1 MSPLKDQVQIDEMRR
16 RLYERGVEPTATP
29 RHGLSRVEQSP
40 QMAWP
45 GQKPIMPPG
54 DMPVDHR
61 PEVLDEPTVDVH
73 APTMTKKRFR
83 FSFRT
88 VLLLGALGVFLLA
101 ILFSSL
107 YLMFGNS
114 QISNKNI
121 SIAIS
126 APLTTPG
133 GEVMNIQISVT
144 NQNKV
149 PIESAVLIVN
159 YPAGSKSTDT
169 PAKDLYEER
178 ITLDRINAG
187 EAINIPLKAVM
198 YGEENQERQIKATIE
213 YRLID
218 SNGTFYKESDPL
230 TFKISSSPVVISVE
244 TIKKVSAGQDVEV
257 KLTIKSNA
265 STPLKDVLIA
275 ANYPTNFDYSSA
287 EPNPVFRE
295 SAWLIKELLPETSTI
310 IIIKGGI
317 VGKQTEEFQIQ
328 FSAGTP
334 KQDNQ
339 FIIGSVLA
347 NATAD
352 FVIEQ
357 PFINVGIGVNNLTTE
372 VVTLPTGKDTQV
384 EVSVQNTLD
393 QTLYDMA
400 VEVAVKGNILVREN
414 VQVTNGFYDS
424 VKDVIRFEPSGDK
437 GLSSVAPGATKKFL
451 FTLKPGDQKSTPSY
465 TLTANAYAR
474 RVNEAS
480 ATEQL
485 VGTAKTEVKFT
496 SSVTVVRT
504 VARNVPGFIDVGPIP
519 PTPDI
524 KTSYTVTLAA
534 SAGGN
539 DVTGGV
545 LSTSLP
551 QYVSWENL
559 SSGDGTLAF
568 NPVSKELT
576 WTVGEIKAGS
586 KKTTT
591 FQIALLPSQNQIGTT
606 PAVLGTQRFRAT
618 DRFTSE
624 VIRAE
629 APPASSELGPE
640 SGLEENNGQVTRP

>member
-1 MSPLKDQVQIDEMRR
+1 MSLLKDQAQIDEMRR
-16 RLYERGVEPTATP
+16 RLYERGNEPQPQSRHELASQEVNTP
-29 RHGLSRVEQSP
+29 TQW
-40 QMAWP
+40 A
-45 GQKPIMPPG
+45 GQRPLP
-54 DMPVDHR
+54 R
-61 PEVLDEPTVDVH
+61 PEALDEPTLDIH
-73 APTMTKKRFR
+73 PETMSKKRRR
-83 FSFRT
+83 FSYRT
-88 VLLLGALGVFLLA
+88 IILLGTLGLFLLTV
-101 ILFSSL
+101 IFSSL

-121 SIAIS
+121 SIAIT

-133 GEVMNIQISVT
+133 GEVMDIQIAVT

-159 YPAGSKSTDT
+159 YPSGTKSTDT
-169 PAKDLYEER
+169 PARDLYEER
-178 ITLDRINAG
+178 IPLNRINAG
-187 EAINIPLKAVM
+187 EAINLPIKAVM

-213 YRLID
+213 YRLVD

-230 TFKISSSPVVISVE
+230 TFKISSSPVVIRVE
-244 TIKKVSAGQDVEV
+244 STKKVSAGQDVEV
-257 KLTIKSNA
+257 KLTIQSNA
-265 STPLKDVLIA
+265 STPLKDLLIT
-275 ANYPTNFDYSSA
+275 ANYPTNFDYSSSQPTPA
-287 EPNPVFRE
+287 FRE
-295 SAWLIKELLPETSTI
+295 SAWLIKELLPEKSTT
-310 IIIKGGI
+310 IIIKGNI

-328 FSAGTP
+328 FSAGTSQ
-334 KQDNQ
+334 QDNQ

-357 PFINVGIGVNNLTTE
+357 PFIDVGIGVNGLRTE
-372 VVTLPTGKDTQV
+372 VVTLPTGKDTVV

-414 VQVTNGFYDS
+414 VQVSNGFYDS
-424 VKDVIRFEPSGDK
+424 VKDVIRFDPSGDK
-437 GLSSVAPGATKKFL
+437 SLSSVAPSATKKFV

-465 TLTANAYAR
+465 ALTANAFAR
-474 RVNEAS
+474 RVNETS

-496 SSVTVVRT
+496 SSVAVART
-504 VARNVPGFIDVGPIP
+504 IARNVPGFTNVGPIP
-519 PTPDI
+519 PAPDT
-524 KTSYTVTLAA
+524 KTSYAVTLTA

-545 LSTSLP
+545 LTTSLP

-559 SSGDGTLAF
+559 SLGDGKLEF

-576 WTVGEIKAGS
+576 WNVGEIKAGA
-586 KKTTT
+586 KKSTT
-591 FQIALLPSQNQIGTT
+591 FQIGLLPSQNQIGTT

-618 DRFTSE
+618 DRFTNE
-624 VIRAE
+624 VVRAE
-629 APPASSELGPE
+629 APPASSELGLE

>member
-1 MSPLKDQVQIDEMRR
+1 MSVLRDQAQIDEMRR
-16 RLYERGVEPTATP
+16 RLYERGVTPHAQDRHALSPTNQTPATTWAGQRP
-29 RHGLSRVEQSP
+29 VE
-40 QMAWP
+40 
-45 GQKPIMPPG
+45 MP
-54 DMPVDHR
+54 DIHPVDHR
-61 PEVLDEPTVDVH
+61 PEVLDEPTVEIH
-73 APTMTKKRFR
+73 ETILSKKRR
-83 FSFRT
+83 RYSYRT
-88 VLLLGALGVFLLA
+88 IILLGTLGAFLLA

-121 SIAIS
+121 SIAIT
-126 APLTTPG
+126 APLTIGG
-133 GEVMNIQISVT
+133 GEVMNIQVAVT

-149 PIESAVLIVN
+149 PIESAVLIIN
-159 YPAGSKSTDT
+159 YPAGTKSSDT

-178 ITLDRINAG
+178 ITLNRINAG
-187 EAINIPLKAVM
+187 EAINTPLKAVM
-198 YGEENQERQIKATIE
+198 YGEENQERQLKATIE
-213 YRLID
+213 YRLVD

-230 TFKISSSPVVISVE
+230 TFKISSSPVVIRVE
-244 TIKKVSAGQDVEV
+244 STKKVSAGQDVEV
-257 KLTIKSNA
+257 KLTIQSNA
-265 STPLKDVLIA
+265 STPLKDLLIT

-287 EPNPVFRE
+287 EPAPAFRE
-295 SAWLIKELLPETSTI
+295 SAWLVKELLPEKSTT
-310 IIIKGGI
+310 IIIKGNI

-334 KQDNQ
+334 QQDNQ

-357 PFINVGIGVNNLTTE
+357 PFIDVGIGVNGLLTD

-400 VEVAVKGNILVREN
+400 VEVAIKGNILVREN
-414 VQVTNGFYDS
+414 VQVNNGFYDS
-424 VKDVIRFEPSGDK
+424 VKDVIRFDPSGDK
-437 GLSSVAPGATKKFL
+437 SLSSVAPGATKKFV

-465 TLTANAYAR
+465 ALTANAYAR
-474 RVNEAS
+474 RVNETS
-480 ATEQL
+480 ATQLL

-496 SSVTVVRT
+496 SSVAVART
-504 VARNVPGFIDVGPIP
+504 VSRNVPGFIDVGPIP
-519 PTPDI
+519 PAPDT

-576 WTVGEIKAGS
+576 WSVGEIKAGT
-586 KKTTT
+586 KKSTT

-606 PAVLGTQRFRAT
+606 PAMLGTQRFRAT

-640 SGLEENNGQVTRP
+640 SGMEENNGQVTRP

>member
-29 RHGLSRVEQSP
+29 RHGLSKVAQSP

-54 DMPVDHR
+54 DIPVDHR

-73 APTMTKKRFR
+73 TPAMTKKRFR

-88 VLLLGALGVFLLA
+88 VLLLGALGAFLLA

-213 YRLID
+213 YRLVE

-265 STPLKDVLIA
+265 STPLKDVLIT

-295 SAWLIKELLPETSTI
+295 SAWLIKELLPETATVI
-310 IIIKGGI
+310 VIKGGI

-339 FIIGSVLA
+339 FMIGSVLA

-496 SSVTVVRT
+496 SSVAVVRT

-519 PTPDI
+519 PAPDT

-576 WTVGEIKAGS
+576 WTVGEIKAGA

-629 APPASSELGPE
+629 APPASSELGLE